1 MTVVNDLGAGLPAA
15 LSALASPDMPAGR
28 NSEVPVSEH
37 AIRAWCAALG
47 EDNPIYRD
55 EQAALDAGL
64 DGIIAPPALLQTWT
78 MPIGS
83 QTAVASPT
91 LHAQARR
98 ISHAHGFNAVVATDY
113 EQEYLQLIHPGDRL
127 TERSWIAS
135 VSDRKDTALGPGHF
149 VTIAFEFHNQQQQLV
164 GRMRARTLYFI
175 PATKTPSTAPTHPP
189 AVPNTQLRGLDIDLT
204 RTLVIAGS
212 LASNDHEAVHH
223 DHIIA
228 RSQGLDDI
236 IVSIVTS
243 AGLII
248 RYVSSVTSPSTTI
261 NALKLRLAQPAYP
274 GDVLA
279 LRGETTA
286 DGAGTLIRVT
296 GTHARGT
303 HVSATVAAGDLVS

>member
-1 MTVVNDLGAGLPAA
+1 MTVLDDLGIGLPAA
-15 LSALASPDMPAGR
+15 LTAIATPDMPAHR
-28 NSEVPVSEH
+28 ASEVPVSEH

-64 DGIIAPPALLQTWT
+64 DGVIAPPALLQTWT
-78 MPIGS
+78 MPIGLPS
-83 QTAVASPT
+83 AASFPT
-91 LHAQARR
+91 LHTQARR
-98 ISHAHGFNAVVATDY
+98 ISHAHGFTAVVATDY
-113 EQEYLQLIHPGDRL
+113 EQEYLLPIRPGDRL

-135 VSDRKDTALGPGHF
+135 VSDRKNTALGTGHF
-149 VTIAFEFHNQQQQLV
+149 VTIAFEFHNQHQQLV
-164 GRMRARTLYFI
+164 GRMHARTLYFI
-175 PATKTPSTAPTHPP
+175 PATKTPSTAPTRPP
-189 AVPNTQLRGLDIDLT
+189 AVPDSQLRGLDIDLT
-204 RTLVIAGS
+204 RTLVIAGA

-223 DHIIA
+223 DHNLA

-248 RYVSSVTSPSTTI
+248 RYVNSVTPPSTAI
-261 NALKLRLAQPAYP
+261 RALKLRLAQPAYP
-274 GDVLA
+274 DDMLT

-286 DGAGTLIRVT
+286 DGVSTLIRVT

-303 HVSATVAAGDLVS
+303 HVSATVTTGDLVS